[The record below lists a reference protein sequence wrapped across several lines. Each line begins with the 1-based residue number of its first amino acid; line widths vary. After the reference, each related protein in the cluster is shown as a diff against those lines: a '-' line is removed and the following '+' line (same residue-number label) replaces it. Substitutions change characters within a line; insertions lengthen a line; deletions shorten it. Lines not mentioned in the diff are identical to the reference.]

1 LVSWYELTASTVF
14 IASRGACGLT
24 RGNNGWGTSGAER
37 IGEAHLDRILMS
49 SIEHADRNNSTLVM
63 FQQPKYTSATTKT
76 RSSKAWK
83 LGFPIIPSKIYAFS
97 RVFWWCWSFPWLSC
111 VSMVVQATKSTSPQ
125 SSTSHDSLNTS
136 YNESPHCSDH
146 LKAFTRTYTCLDTL
160 RTTSSN
166 SNSNSH
172 FTPLHPTH

>member
-1 LVSWYELTASTVF
+1 MIGQMHTTNFEDEQQNLSPQLQILNPGPVRHLVSWYELTASTVF

-24 RGNNGWGTSGAER
+24 RGNSGWGTSGAER

-49 SIEHADRNNSTLVM
+49 SIEHTDRNNSTLVM

-97 RVFWWCWSFPWLSC
+97 RVF
-111 VSMVVQATKSTSPQ
+111 
-125 SSTSHDSLNTS
+125 
-136 YNESPHCSDH
+136 
-146 LKAFTRTYTCLDTL
+146 
-160 RTTSSN
+160 
-166 SNSNSH
+166 
-172 FTPLHPTH
+172 